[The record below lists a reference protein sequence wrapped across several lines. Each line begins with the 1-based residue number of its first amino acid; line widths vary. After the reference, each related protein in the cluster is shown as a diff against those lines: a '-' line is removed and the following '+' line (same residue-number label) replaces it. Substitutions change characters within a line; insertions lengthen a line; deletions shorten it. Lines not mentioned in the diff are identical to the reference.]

1 MDFSKNEVSPL
12 RKYGGI
18 SVVILVHVLVAY
30 AFMTGLARKMIEVVK
45 QPVETKIIEEVK
57 PPPPPDQPPPPP
69 PPKVTAPPP
78 PFIPPPE
85 VMVQTPPQQNV
96 IRDTTAVQPPAQA
109 FKPSAPPVDA
119 PVAAKPSAP
128 PVAAILNLN
137 DCKPEY
143 PRSSLAAEETGVSR
157 VQFKVGP
164 DGQLMSAG
172 IVKSSGSKALDKA
185 AVNGLSRCKF
195 RAAYQDGKPVESS
208 FTVDYVWSMEQ

>member
-1 MDFSKNEVSPL
+1 MDFSKNEASPL

-30 AFMTGLARKMIEVVK
+30 AFMTGLARKMVDVIK

-69 PPKVTAPPP
+69 PPKVAAPPP

-96 IRDTTAVQPPAQA
+96 IRDTTAVQPPAQP
-109 FKPSAPPVDA
+109 FKPSAPVEA

-143 PRSSLAAEETGVSR
+143 PRSSLAAEEQGVSR

-164 DGQLMSAG
+164 DGQLVSAG

-195 RAAYQDGKPVESS
+195 RPAYQDGKPVESS
-208 FTVDYVWSMEQ
+208 FTVDYVWNMEQ